1 LPIVNS
7 SDTGEELPALA
18 GAIGRA
24 VRGLRVAQ
32 SRSLGDLARDSGLS
46 RTILSRIEH
55 GGGNPSIETLWRI
68 ARALGVPLGALL
80 GDEQTPRVRAI
91 PARSRK
97 ALQADSGMRA
107 WLVHAEGR
115 EHRSELFDLD
125 LPAGVEQRTD
135 AHIPGTEELIVCVS
149 GRVLVGPLGEEI
161 ELAPGDS
168 VWFAGDRAHR
178 YLALRDTHAL
188 CWMLYGPAA
197 SRG

>member
-1 LPIVNS
+1 MHQ
-7 SDTGEELPALA
+7 SDTELPALA
-18 GAIGRA
+18 EGIGRA
-24 VRGLRVAQ
+24 VRSLRTAQ
-32 SRSLGDLARDSGLS
+32 SLSLGDLARAAGLS
-46 RTILSRIEH
+46 RTILSRIES
-55 GGGNPSIETLWRI
+55 GVGNPSIETLWRV
-68 ARALGVPLGALL
+68 ARALNVPLGALL
-80 GDEQTPRVRAI
+80 GEEDAPRVRAI

-135 AHIPGTEELIVCVS
+135 AHMPGTEELIVCVS
-149 GRVLVGPLGEEI
+149 GRVLVGPLGDEI

-178 YLALRDTHAL
+178 YLAIEDTHAL
-188 CWMLYGPAA
+188 CWMLYGPA
-197 SRG
+197 SRA

>member
-1 LPIVNS
+1 LPFVHQ
-7 SDTGEELPALA
+7 SDTSSGALTES
-18 GAIGRA
+18 IGRS
-24 VRGLRVAQ
+24 VRALRTAR
-32 SRSLGDLARDSGLS
+32 SLSLGDLARAAGLS
-46 RTILSRIEH
+46 RTILSRIES

-80 GDEQTPRVRAI
+80 DDDQAPRVRVI
-91 PARSRK
+91 PARSRE
-97 ALQADSGMRA
+97 ALAADSGMRA

-149 GRVLVGPLGEEI
+149 GRVLVGPLEEEV
-161 ELAPGDS
+161 ELGPGDS
-168 VWFAGDRAHR
+168 VWFAADRSHR
-178 YLALRDTHAL
+178 YRAIEDTHVL

-197 SRG
+197 GRG